1 MKVKEFDNLC
11 RGIVDYVIYHGDEIV
26 EIITRDIFQ
35 DGNIYRENLV
45 KLDKYEDAEIFD
57 IYSLNDIIRVRAQKP
72 TDSPV

>member
-1 MKVKEFDNLC
+1 MTVKEFDNLS
-11 RGIVDYVIYHGDEIV
+11 RGITDYVIYRGDEIV

-57 IYSLNDIIRVRAQKP
+57 IYSLNDIIRVRAK
-72 TDSPV
+72 TDR